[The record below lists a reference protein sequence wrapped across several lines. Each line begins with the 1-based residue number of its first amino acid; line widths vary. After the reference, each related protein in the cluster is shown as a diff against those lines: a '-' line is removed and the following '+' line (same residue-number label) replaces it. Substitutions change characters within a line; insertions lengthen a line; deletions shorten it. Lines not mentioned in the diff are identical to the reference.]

1 MGRAIGQRLA
11 ASASGG
17 AEEGRGVLGGGGLG
31 ELGGGFFGGVGVVV
45 VFQIVLERGEGEEVF
60 FAEGVGFW
68 FEGGAEF
75 VQLGVERFLEG
86 GEFFDLG
93 EGV

>member
-11 ASASGG
+11 ESASGG
-17 AEEGRGVLGGGGLG
+17 AEEGGGVFGGGGLG
-31 ELGGGFFGGVGVVV
+31 EFCGGFFGGVGVVGL
-45 VFQIVLERGEGEEVF
+45 FQFVLESGEGEEVF

-68 FEGGAEF
+68 FEGGAEL

-93 EGV
+93 ESV

>member
-1 MGRAIGQRLA
+1 VGRAIGQRLA
-11 ASASGG
+11 ASASRG

-45 VFQIVLERGEGEEVF
+45 VFQLVLERGEGEEVF
-60 FAEGVGFW
+60 FAEGVGFR

-75 VQLGVERFLEG
+75 IQLGVERFLEG

-93 EGV
+93 ESV